1 MPILAPSLSHVSLP
15 HYSPKQQLLSPTM
28 KPISLPDAPST
39 LEPTVAQSQ
48 DGLAPIEHSFP
59 TPKLSHGEPTVH
71 PTARPGLA
79 VGSHNHHTHYTCD
92 LGTTSRVVGYA
103 SPTPS
108 NVGHHHGIQSPDET
122 PNTTPKKRS
131 RTWGYTSTSPKAPHV
146 VARRL
151 PLLTVLAALYMDR
164 AAAFRVVFAF
174 HWAWLTYL
182 ILTAANSALAIIFVG
197 LLQIAQPDEW
207 PPLHGN
213 PFQAYT
219 IQRLWDVFW
228 HQIGALS
235 QLHNGRHYPQGVEAR
250 TRKHCGKDDSCSL
263 GICRVGDYL
272 CTCDLE
278 DQAGSRSGP

>member
-1 MPILAPSLSHVSLP
+1 MLHLLWSQPCSSFQLPPSSNTLS
-15 HYSPKQQLLSPTM
+15 
-28 KPISLPDAPST
+28 DG
-39 LEPTVAQSQ
+39 AQSQ

-151 PLLTVLAALYMDR
+151 PLLTVLAALYM
-164 AAAFRVVFAF
+164 
-174 HWAWLTYL
+174 
-182 ILTAANSALAIIFVG
+182 
-197 LLQIAQPDEW
+197 
-207 PPLHGN
+207 
-213 PFQAYT
+213 
-219 IQRLWDVFW
+219 
-228 HQIGALS
+228 
-235 QLHNGRHYPQGVEAR
+235 GVE
-250 TRKHCGKDDSCSL
+250 L
-263 GICRVGDYL
+263 GIL
-272 CTCDLE
+272 F
-278 DQAGSRSGP
+278 